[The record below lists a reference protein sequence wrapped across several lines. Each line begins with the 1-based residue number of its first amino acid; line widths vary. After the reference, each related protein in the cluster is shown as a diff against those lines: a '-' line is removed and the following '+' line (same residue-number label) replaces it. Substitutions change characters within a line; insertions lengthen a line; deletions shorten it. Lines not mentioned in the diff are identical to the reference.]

1 MENINRGEGPARML
15 FENNYQFLS
24 NSVWVFA
31 ERLEPIQP
39 VLELVLTIGSLI
51 AMLIAVL
58 AWCRRIL
65 RKITFPYKMYKA
77 TLSNYS
83 KEYCDTLS
91 KYYISA
97 KTL

>member
-1 MENINRGEGPARML
+1 MERINRGEGPATML
-15 FENNYQFLS
+15 FENKYQFIS

-58 AWCRRIL
+58 AWCRGIW

-83 KEYCDTLS
+83 KEYCDT
-91 KYYISA
+91 
-97 KTL
+97 

>member
-1 MENINRGEGPARML
+1 MF

-24 NSVWVFA
+24 ISVWDLP
-31 ERLEPIQP
+31 ERLGKIQP
-39 VLELVLTIGSLI
+39 VLELYLTIGSLI

-65 RKITFPYKMYKA
+65 RKITFPYKMYRA

-91 KYYISA
+91 KYYIWPIV
-97 KTL
+97 K